1 MSECWMVTKRERQET
16 PLPMSVLLAER
27 NALVKEY
34 DKYPGAMMAR
44 IVDRDFGA
52 WLSAVENFLDPD
64 LPYYVYDHVAR
75 EAMVLGAIVRLKAQN
90 MHYLAYCNEQ

>member
-1 MSECWMVTKRERQET
+1 MSECWMVTKRERQEV

-44 IVDRDFGA
+44 VIDRDFGE
-52 WLSAVENFLDPD
+52 WLSAIENYLDPD
-64 LPYYVYDHVAR
+64 LPCYVYDRVAR
-75 EAMVLGAIVRLKAQN
+75 EAMVLGAIVRLKSYN
-90 MHYLAYCNEQ
+90 MHYLAYCNGQ